1 MTKLLAYHNDPAIK
15 SGLIASLKA
24 HAKADRIIHG
34 RYWQNGKGC
43 AVGCQSEFFGLAQ
56 HDNHTAM
63 SKKTG
68 WAVMLVRLEDKIFEG
83 LPNGKAQKWPIQFS
97 QAIKPGADLS
107 RVCWKFLHWLL
118 MDSDLLHDGGR
129 EDVKSAI
136 KQCAAVL
143 VPLTQGL
150 PVDKIAARAAAT
162 AAWDARGAA
171 REARAAGATWVT
183 EEAARAAEA
192 AARAAVAT
200 WVTEEAARAAE
211 AAARAAKVDAYER
224 MAEKLIRLLRAAK

>member
-1 MTKLLAYHNDPAIK
+1 MTPALRVQLYLRYEHIAYKNLLGIP
-15 SGLIASLKA
+15 
-24 HAKADRIIHG
+24 
-34 RYWQNGKGC
+34 
-43 AVGCQSEFFGLAQ
+43 
-56 HDNHTAM
+56 
-63 SKKTG
+63 
-68 WAVMLVRLEDKIFEG
+68 VMLVHLEDTIFEG

-129 EDVKSAI
+129 EDVMSAI

-171 REARAAGATWVT
+171 RVDRAAGATWVT

-192 AARAAVAT
+192 AARAAGAT